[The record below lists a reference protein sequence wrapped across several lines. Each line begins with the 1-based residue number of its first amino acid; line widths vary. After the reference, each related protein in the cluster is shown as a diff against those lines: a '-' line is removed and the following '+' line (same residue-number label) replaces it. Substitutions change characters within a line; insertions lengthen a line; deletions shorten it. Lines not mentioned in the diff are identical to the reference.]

1 MPKYIVWR
9 TTTYEQEQTVIAYNE
24 ADAIEQAK
32 LHNEWLAPIDQNDNY
47 QVQWI
52 GDEYYE

>member
-32 LHNEWLAPIDQNDNY
+32 LRNEWLAPIDQNDDY